1 MPAGV
6 TDQLHIILYIWF
18 ALLGFNLGVL
28 IALLCCRLD
37 RVRAERS
44 ATKRVCSEPEAI
56 PPEFSQPRGV
66 IDWIELPSGA
76 QVCCGDCYAR
86 LLLSKMDQPPVSH
99 FLPETEWPAGEQ
111 LDLDE
116 RRSSPA
122 HLSYVPRKL
131 TTLA

>member
-6 TDQLHIILYIWF
+6 IDQIHIILCIWF
-18 ALLGFNLGVL
+18 ALLGFIFGLL
-28 IALLCCRLD
+28 IALLCGHLD

-44 ATKRVCSEPEAI
+44 ATGCECSEQEAV
-56 PPEFSQPRGV
+56 PLEVSRPRGV

-86 LLLSKMDQPPVSH
+86 LLLSKMDQPRVSH
-99 FLPETEWPAGEQ
+99 FPPETEWAAGGR

-116 RRSSPA
+116 QRNSPA
-122 HLSYVPRKL
+122 HVSYVPRKL